1 MWPGP
6 RTILGGVFLEIMDAV
21 SVYVDMLQLALPFTF
36 LFWGGE
42 MIVTTFLRTAFGG
55 RLSFKL

>member
-6 RTILGGVFLEIMDAV
+6 YSFLEGDFLLVADIV
-21 SVYVDMLQLALPFTF
+21 SVYVDMLQMALPFTF
-36 LFWGGE
+36 VFWGGE
-42 MIVTTFLRTAFGG
+42 MIVSSFLRVAFGG

>member
-1 MWPGP
+1 M
-6 RTILGGVFLEIMDAV
+6 EIMDIV